1 MNEEVQEVKVYRDT
15 RTKDH
20 CDEQLMLYK
29 PCSCGSGKKYKWC
42 CRGKAKFV
50 LNTDTDAG

>member
-42 CRGKAKFV
+42 CRGKVKFV